1 MVEELCLLE
10 LGKNS
15 IVKFVLN
22 QMGGIRLRNG
32 INSFI
37 IRRNEDKSYYF
48 TGECSLLV
56 DLL

>member
-10 LGKNS
+10 LGENS

-32 INSFI
+32 INPFI
-37 IRRNEDKSYYF
+37 IRRNEDKSHYF
-48 TGECSLLV
+48 TGKRSLLV